1 MKDKSEHT
9 ESALQVWASTVMSG
23 AGAEESETVGAV
35 GRAPGHA
42 HYDPADVIT
51 VFMTARESAKA
62 RALAGVT
69 GDTGDTGGER
79 AAVDVEPAEALD
91 A

>member
-1 MKDKSEHT
+1 MSDKSGPT

-23 AGAEESETVGAV
+23 SGASDGDKVGEV
-35 GRAPGHA
+35 ERAPGHA
-42 HYDPADVIT
+42 NYDPADVIS

-62 RALAGVT
+62 RQ
-69 GDTGDTGGER
+69 R
-79 AAVDVEPAEALD
+79 ADEPEALE